1 MSGLLINHNFAKSSL
16 ASGITDADL
25 TLDLAAGDGAKFP
38 ATGDFVCVL
47 WDSAYAS
54 PVSDLTRE
62 IIKVTSRSTDELT
75 FVRAQ
80 ESTSAK
86 AWNAD
91 DHCALVITAGKLN
104 EIEDEVSH
112 AFTTGNLLQNSSW
125 AIHDNVAANAPAG
138 WTISGAGATVTI
150 AAGTYGWR
158 KLTLTAGAGASATLS
173 QTLPA
178 DVPKVSGANYGL
190 AAFALVDSGGTGSLA
205 FDAISAAVTNTSY
218 ELKQATGTVTG
229 YAFSMT
235 IDATHAITVELPTV
249 VFGKSLPYPMYGQK
263 DLIGLEALGPAGR
276 GTFCGSLAAAA
287 SKVIDITGLAKA
299 STATVLSLTVY
310 WQAEEAITAVEYG
323 GVLKGVQFKASGGTF
338 VGPSLFA
345 EGFPSGSSKS
355 SITEQA
361 GYVCLYDNSDKITL
375 KNNLAVAIRVTIDY
389 IWG

>member
-1 MSGLLINHNFAKSSL
+1 
-16 ASGITDADL
+16 
-25 TLDLAAGDGAKFP
+25 
-38 ATGDFVCVL
+38 VL

-80 ESTSAK
+80 EGTTAK

-91 DHCALVITAGKLN
+91 DHCALVITAGKLD

-112 AFTTGNLLQNSSW
+112 AFTSGNLLQNSSW

-158 KLTLTAGAGASATLS
+158 KLTLTAGAGATATLS

-178 DVPKVSGANYGL
+178 DVPKVSGEDYGI
-190 AAFALVDSGGTGSLA
+190 AAFALVNSGGTGSLA
-205 FDAISAAVTNTSY
+205 FDAVSVAVTNTSY

-229 YAFSMT
+229 YTFSMT
-235 IDATHAITVELPTV
+235 IDASHAITVELPTV
-249 VFGKSLPYPMYGQK
+249 VFGKSLPYPMYGHK

-276 GTFCGSLAAAA
+276 GTFCGELADGA
-287 SKVIDITGLAKA
+287 SKVFSMAGLAKA
-299 STATVLSLTVY
+299 STNTVLAVHVY
-310 WQAEEAITAVEYG
+310 WQGTSTTSWGGTMTATQYIS
-323 GVLKGVQFKASGGTF
+323 SGGTYKGPVINV
-338 VGPSLFA
+338 VGA
-345 EGFPSGSSKS
+345 KS
-355 SITEQA
+355 SATSA
-361 GYVCLYDNSDKITL
+361 ATYVCLYDNSNVITL
-375 KNNLAVAIRVTIDY
+375 YNRLGTGEAVRVAVDY